1 MKNLVFAVVAAVSVM
16 FMSGCV
22 SGNGY
27 VIEGTGESLVDGH
40 WMYVMDGEDWSIL
53 DSARIENGSFRIEG
67 SDFGSQTAFLYMGAN
82 SAPSGLYQ
90 VSDIVLL
97 EPGTVT
103 MKYEPD
109 YEMFFAHGTP
119 MNDLYS
125 RLSLEGIGE
134 ETDPMDLVRDN
145 HNVLGLVLLD
155 GLMEGYSKSEV
166 EALLADF
173 PVSMREHP
181 LYVRLQEAVEAIK
194 ADVGLPYYDI
204 EGKDTEGNTLKLS
217 DVVGREGVR
226 YVLLDFWAS
235 WCAPCRQELPG
246 LVRIY
251 EQYRRYGFE
260 ICGMSFDGNLV
271 QNWKD
276 ALREFRMNWPNAL
289 AEFSGNAS
297 TSPFWTAYGVSGIPS
312 NFLIDASTGEVIA
325 KNLHGE
331 DLAAELETLFP
342 AEAGFQTEA
351 GQR

>member
-1 MKNLVFAVVAAVSVM
+1 MKNLVFAVMAAAAVL
-16 FMSGCV
+16 FLSGCV
-22 SGNGY
+22 SGNRY

-204 EGKDTEGNTLKLS
+204 EGKDIEGNTLKLS

-276 ALREFRMNWPNAL
+276 ALKEFRMNWPNVL